1 MWTQNQRTQPLF
13 SSQSTRDLAA
23 ILLFGAA
30 CGNLTEPAEPVEPVA
45 RTASSI
51 HVNAGSSSLI
61 GSELNTPTGAYPAV
75 VSTPGCTGSIVGPY
89 AVLTAAH
96 CADSGGIGWGGS
108 GQWFAIAA
116 SQINPYLQPAYRPN
130 WWIALNEQQKAAP
143 GGRQDDWPAQHDHRI
158 QFVPS
163 LTPDV
168 LAQNGILPVRLEPYE
183 RVTHFAAVGIGS
195 TGGDFR
201 DYVPAKYVAATPNTI
216 TADPRD
222 GYFTHDTGTANYGSV
237 DAGDSGGPT
246 LGFYRQS
253 WGSGSS
259 FDVNHTVFSTT
270 QNTGGDTAPLAYNA
284 GIPLTA
290 NQSLT
295 VRYNALWAQARAND
309 ADSDG
314 LPDECDPDPTVATSG
329 SSLCPRAL
337 GGPSGGAT
345 ANAPAALLRCRVGY
359 LPVGIRGRSG
369 DLIDQLALKCAPIA
383 CLGSGIGCADSYYTD
398 AFGGS
403 GGGAFEDTCPTGQV
417 LAGFSGSD
425 DGSYLYSLAG
435 RCAAL
440 SSIKDSKPVFTSL
453 PTHGGTR
460 YGTAFAQ
467 ACANNQA
474 VIGVQARTSDKR
486 WVTGLQAICSSA
498 GSYTSYAGGSLG
510 GPSSLTCPPGM
521 LAIGTVQRPE
531 GGNINVFGLLCASR
545 AAVLRRERPTSIANR
560 FVAHPGY
567 MHYAGGFQV
576 VSSVEPLGSVHLP
589 AGASYAYCPSGQAL
603 AAVQGLFGSYVNHIA
618 SLTCERLA
626 EDSQSFVAVGIGGTT
641 GTYKSLNCPA
651 GEVVDGFYT
660 RSGWLT
666 DGFLLK
672 CRKK

>member
-1 MWTQNQRTQPLF
+1 M
-13 SSQSTRDLAA
+13 
-23 ILLFGAA
+23 
-30 CGNLTEPAEPVEPVA
+30 
-45 RTASSI
+45 
-51 HVNAGSSSLI
+51 
-61 GSELNTPTGAYPAV
+61 
-75 VSTPGCTGSIVGPY
+75 STPGCTGSIVGPY

-96 CADSGGIGWGGS
+96 CPDSGGIGWGGS
-108 GQWFAIAA
+108 GQWFAIVA
-116 SQINPYLQPAYRPN
+116 SQINPYLQPAYQPS
-130 WWIALNEQQKAAP
+130 WWMALNEQQKAAP

-168 LAQNGILPVRLEPYE
+168 LAQNGILPVRLEAYE
-183 RVTHFAAVGIGS
+183 RVTHFAAVGVGVLGRLPGLCPRQVRGRDTQHDHCKP
-195 TGGDFR
+195 TGWLLHPRHEQRQLRQRRPWRFR
-201 DYVPAKYVAATPNTI
+201 RPN
-216 TADPRD
+216 P
-222 GYFTHDTGTANYGSV
+222 
-237 DAGDSGGPT
+237 
-246 LGFYRQS
+246 GFYRQS

-259 FDVNHTVFSTT
+259 SFDVNHTVFGTT

-337 GGPSGGAT
+337 GGPSGSAT
-345 ANAPAALLRCRVGY
+345 ANAPAALLRCRLGY

-369 DLIDQLALKCAPIA
+369 DLIDQLALKCAPD
-383 CLGSGIGCADSYYTD
+383 CLSGQWHWLRRYLLHRRLRRIRRRSIRGCVPDWTGPGRLQRIGRCELSV
-398 AFGGS
+398 F
-403 GGGAFEDTCPTGQV
+403 
-417 LAGFSGSD
+417 
-425 DGSYLYSLAG
+425 AG
-435 RCAAL
+435 RSLC
-440 SSIKDSKPVFTSL
+440 STIEHRDSKPVHTSL
-453 PTHGGTR
+453 PTRGGTR

-498 GSYTSYAGGSLG
+498 VSYTSYAGGSLG

-531 GGNINVFGLLCASR
+531 GGSINVFGLLCASR

-576 VSSVEPLGSVHLP
+576 VSSVEPLALCTCRWAHPMPTVHLGRP
-589 AGASYAYCPSGQAL
+589 WPLCRDSLFVPEPRRVADVRKVGRRQPELCCGKHRQRDRHLQVSKLPGWRSRRRLLYAQRLVYRWFPS
-603 AAVQGLFGSYVNHIA
+603 
-618 SLTCERLA
+618 
-626 EDSQSFVAVGIGGTT
+626 
-641 GTYKSLNCPA
+641 
-651 GEVVDGFYT
+651 EVPQ
-660 RSGWLT
+660 
-666 DGFLLK
+666 K
-672 CRKK
+672 